1 MIPKYIQ
8 NAKRI
13 VIKIGSAL
21 LFDPVRGEARKDW
34 MKALAADV
42 AALHSQGSQV
52 LLISSGS
59 IALGRRHLGLS
70 NKTIRLEEK
79 QAAAATGQV
88 ELAQLWSEA
97 LADKGLR
104 AGQILLAPEDTETR
118 RRHINARATIQTL
131 LDLGVVPVVNE
142 NDTVATDEIRFGDN
156 DALGALATNLLEA
169 DVLIILTDQDGFF
182 DKDPRF
188 HSDAQ
193 LIPEARALDDRLLG
207 MAGKDGSALGRGG
220 MYTKIMAAQQAA
232 RSGAM
237 TVIANG
243 RTEGVLEL
251 LRSGESVGSL
261 LYPDLKPQ
269 AARKRWLA
277 SHKQTR
283 GILVIDAG
291 AADALKAK
299 GRSLLP
305 VGVTEVRGVF
315 DRGDIV
321 AIETTD
327 GERLA
332 TGLVNY
338 GSTQA
343 LEMFGKTT
351 KQLNENQLLME
362 GDALVHRDNM
372 ALI

>member
-1 MIPKYIQ
+1 MVPEYIQ

-97 LADKGLR
+97 LADEGLR

-142 NDTVATDEIRFGDN
+142 NDTVTTYEIRFGDN
-156 DALGALATNLLEA
+156 D
-169 DVLIILTDQDGFF
+169 
-182 DKDPRF
+182 
-188 HSDAQ
+188 
-193 LIPEARALDDRLLG
+193 RL
-207 MAGKDGSALGRGG
+207 
-220 MYTKIMAAQQAA
+220 AA
-232 RSGAM
+232 RVAAM
-237 TVIANG
+237 VSADLLILLSDVDGLYTVNP
-243 RTEGVLEL
+243 R
-251 LRSGESVGSL
+251 
-261 LYPDLKPQ
+261 Q
-269 AARKRWLA
+269 
-277 SHKQTR
+277 
-283 GILVIDAG
+283 
-291 AADALKAK
+291 
-299 GRSLLP
+299 
-305 VGVTEVRGVF
+305 
-315 DRGDIV
+315 
-321 AIETTD
+321 IETA
-327 GERLA
+327 RHIL
-332 TGLVNY
+332 
-338 GSTQA
+338 S
-343 LEMFGKTT
+343 
-351 KQLNENQLLME
+351 
-362 GDALVHRDNM
+362 
-372 ALI
+372 LIHI

>member
-97 LADKGLR
+97 LADEGLR

-142 NDTVATDEIRFGDN
+142 NDTVTTYEIRFGDN
-156 DALGALATNLLEA
+156 DRLAARVAAMVSADLLILLS
-169 DVLIILTDQDGFF
+169 DVDGLYTVNPHQI
-182 DKDPRF
+182 KTAR
-188 HSDAQ
+188 H
-193 LIPEARALDDRLLG
+193 IPEIRDITPEVLAL
-207 MAGKDGSALGRGG
+207 
-220 MYTKIMAAQQAA
+220 
-232 RSGAM
+232 
-237 TVIANG
+237 
-243 RTEGVLEL
+243 
-251 LRSGESVGSL
+251 SL
-261 LYPDLKPQ
+261 I
-269 AARKRWLA
+269 
-277 SHKQTR
+277 H
-283 GILVIDAG
+283 I
-291 AADALKAK
+291 
-299 GRSLLP
+299 
-305 VGVTEVRGVF
+305 
-315 DRGDIV
+315 
-321 AIETTD
+321 
-327 GERLA
+327 
-332 TGLVNY
+332 
-338 GSTQA
+338 
-343 LEMFGKTT
+343 
-351 KQLNENQLLME
+351 
-362 GDALVHRDNM
+362 
-372 ALI
+372 

>member
-142 NDTVATDEIRFGDN
+142 NDTVTTYEIRFGDN
-156 DALGALATNLLEA
+156 D
-169 DVLIILTDQDGFF
+169 
-182 DKDPRF
+182 
-188 HSDAQ
+188 
-193 LIPEARALDDRLLG
+193 RL
-207 MAGKDGSALGRGG
+207 
-220 MYTKIMAAQQAA
+220 AA
-232 RSGAM
+232 RVAAM
-237 TVIANG
+237 VSAD
-243 RTEGVLEL
+243 L
-251 LRSGESVGSL
+251 LIL
-261 LYPDLKPQ
+261 LSD
-269 AARKRWLA
+269 
-277 SHKQTR
+277 
-283 GILVIDAG
+283 V
-291 AADALKAK
+291 
-299 GRSLLP
+299 
-305 VGVTEVRGVF
+305 
-315 DRGDIV
+315 
-321 AIETTD
+321 D
-327 GERLA
+327 GL
-332 TGLVNY
+332 
-338 GSTQA
+338 
-343 LEMFGKTT
+343 
-351 KQLNENQLLME
+351 
-362 GDALVHRDNM
+362 
-372 ALI
+372 